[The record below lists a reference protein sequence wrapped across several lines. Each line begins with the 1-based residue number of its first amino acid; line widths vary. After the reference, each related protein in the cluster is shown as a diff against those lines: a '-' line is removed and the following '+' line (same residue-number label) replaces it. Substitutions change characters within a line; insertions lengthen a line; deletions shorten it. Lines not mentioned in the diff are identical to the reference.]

1 MHGFNTKTTIM
12 AVKKYDFKQYLE
24 EFNNTP
30 YGDRGTWLESLAKR
44 IGAPF
49 FYTKTKMYELQRKQF
64 GPGKDKS
71 DKTQTPIAPPVV
83 ELSSE
88 EKINKDKTVLRE
100 KSKSKEAES
109 KYNILLKENTLLEE
123 KLQFLLNIKEA
134 HEEQITIIP
143 KVKDSSVNIATPVV
157 LLSDWHFEETVEP
170 NTINDINEYNLEI
183 AQKRWFNCIQ
193 NSLWL
198 VNNDRKHSQINDL
211 VLWLGGDFIT
221 GHIHKELVEANSL
234 SPTHAT
240 RFAKKNIIAAINFYL
255 QHGKFENIYIVCN
268 QGNHGRDTDK
278 IRVSTNYKHS
288 YEWMMFH
295 DIADYYT
302 EKNEPRV
309 HFRIPD
315 GFYNYIDVHGFM
327 CRFFHGDVIKY
338 NGGIGGLTIPLIKAI
353 HRMNT
358 QIRADYNFM
367 GHFHQL
373 FQATKD
379 CIVNGSGIGYNAYAQ
394 FIGATPEPPLQS
406 YNLIDQNRGLTIKAP
421 IFCD

>member
-1 MHGFNTKTTIM
+1 MSNK
-12 AVKKYDFKQYLE
+12 KKYNFSDYLE
-24 EFNNTP
+24 EFDSVPNT
-30 YGDRGTWLESLAKR
+30 DRTKWLEELAIKL
-44 IGAPF
+44 GATF
-49 FYTKTKMYELQRKQF
+49 FYTKNKIYALKKKQRNSTGEPQ
-64 GPGKDKS
+64 
-71 DKTQTPIAPPVV
+71 TQVKIEKPP
-83 ELSSE
+83 EIILSSE
-88 EKINKDKTVLRE
+88 EKIIKDKTVLRE

-123 KLQFLLNIKEA
+123 KIQFLLNIRQA
-134 HEEQITIIP
+134 HEEDPPIIIP
-143 KVKDSSVNIATPVV
+143 KIKDSSINIATPVI
-157 LLSDWHFEETVEP
+157 LLSDWHFEETVEA
-170 NTINDINEYNLEI
+170 NTINEINKYNLEI

-198 VNNDRKHSQINDL
+198 VNNDRNHSKIDNL

-221 GHIHKELVEANSL
+221 GHIHKELIESNSL

-240 RFAKKNIIAAINFYL
+240 RFAKKNIISAINFYL
-255 QHGKFENIYIVCN
+255 QYGKFERIYIICN

-295 DIADYYT
+295 DIADYYA
-302 EKNEPRV
+302 EKNETRV
-309 HFRIPD
+309 HFKIPD
-315 GFYNYIDVHGFM
+315 GFFNYADIHGFT